1 MKPAMLA
8 AALAVLGS
16 AQIAGASNHNSNSN
30 QCTTPLQAV
39 QQVENYNR
47 LEQLVNAAEAGSELD
62 APDVE
67 WTVFAPVN
75 SAFDEYLNQLELS
88 PEAVLSDKGLAR
100 AILYN
105 HVAAGAYRT
114 EDLGDGQKLDL
125 VFPENKSITATSSQ
139 VTAIDGEPVQ
149 ASYVNT
155 DVEACNSYIHAVDSV
170 IFDGAG
176 TGSIFTAQE
185 GINQPPFPGDLDLYA
200 YAPCMDRYTDS
211 DESCATQCS
220 NCRVLAKE
228 GAPEYYL
235 RKYCGRCRDCS
246 ARDRKYWR
254 HGYCQLT
261 YRG

>member
-39 QQVENYNR
+39 QQEESYNR

-62 APDVE
+62 APDAE

-75 SAFDEYLNQLELS
+75 SAFDSYLNQLELS
-88 PEAVLSDKGLAR
+88 PEAVLFDKRLAR

-125 VFPENKSITATSSQ
+125 VFPDNKSVTATSSE
-139 VTAIDGEPVQ
+139 VTTIDGEPVQ
-149 ASYVNT
+149 ANYVNT
-155 DVEACNSYIHAVDSV
+155 DVEACNSYIHAVDR
-170 IFDGAG
+170 IIHYRAFPIIIDWFG
-176 TGSIFTAQE
+176 
-185 GINQPPFPGDLDLYA
+185 NQPPFPDDLNLYA
-200 YAPCMDRYTDS
+200 YGPCIGDYTDYN
-211 DESCATQCS
+211 DPCAYECYLCEQY
-220 NCRVLAKE
+220 AYA
-228 GAPEYYL
+228 GADKSFL
-235 RKYCGRCRDCS
+235 RKYCGFCRDCS
-246 ARDRKYWR
+246 AYNNKYWR
-254 HGYCQLT
+254 HGKCQYK